1 MNRTDMVR
9 DVEETPRAFE
19 GLWPACSRGRHVA
32 PDTSGANR
40 RRRHCQT
47 LLKHPRTHTPS
58 PSLPPK
64 THWLCPTHHRHP
76 LSDSSLVRRLHHPCR
91 NLKRKSARRGPRSL
105 LTSQRSKLLSPTHTP
120 LPSLATHHQRLMS
133 RKALL
138 LRISLRVPRASLHCP
153 PAEQTSQSRV
163 PWSRC

>member
-1 MNRTDMVR
+1 MVR
-9 DVEETPRAFE
+9 DVEETRRALG

-32 PDTSGANR
+32 PDMSGANR
-40 RRRHCQT
+40 RRRHRQT
-47 LLKHPRTHTPS
+47 LLKHLRTHTPS

-76 LSDSSLVRRLHHPCR
+76 LSVSSLVRRPHHR
-91 NLKRKSARRGPRSL
+91 YQNLQRKSARRGPRSL

-120 LPSLATHHQRLMS
+120 LPSLAMHHQRLIS

-138 LRISLRVPRASLHCP
+138 LRISLRVPRASPQCP
-153 PAEQTSQSRV
+153 PVEQTSQSRV